1 MLTTLFLIFTFLS
14 LCSESD
20 DEESDE
26 SDGGGSGSAFT
37 FDSCF
42 SHFGVE
48 IGIDQ
53 IISIRV
59 GISSIVSRSS
69 ILIFCLSIR
78 VILSQVSISFIF
90 SRAS

>member
-1 MLTTLFLIFTFLS
+1 MLTTLFLILKFLF

-20 DEESDE
+20 DKESEESY
-26 SDGGGSGSAFT
+26 GGGSGSDFT

-42 SHFGVE
+42 SHFDVE
-48 IGIDQ
+48 IGSDQ

-69 ILIFCLSIR
+69 IFIFCLSIR
-78 VILSQVSISFIF
+78 VILNQVSISFIF
-90 SRAS
+90 SRAL